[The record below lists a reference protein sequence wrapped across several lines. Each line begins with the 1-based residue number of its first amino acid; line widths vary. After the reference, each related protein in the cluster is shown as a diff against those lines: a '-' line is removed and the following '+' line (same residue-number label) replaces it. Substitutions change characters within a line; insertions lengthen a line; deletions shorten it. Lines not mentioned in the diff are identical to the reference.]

1 MSARKKSNSVSLE
14 DAIDNAIQNRL
25 IDITQSSLSLKHGG
39 VLSMSTMGSMS
50 NNTTHGYTTTS
61 SGNGYVDIESIKDNF
76 PDYETLM
83 EFLNEGKIDKEKE
96 LIDLVSRLVMERIDE
111 LLDKDTDE
119 IVRILIENKL
129 FQDEN
134 TGLKKHIT
142 ELEEKIND
150 LTVRLNALENKENN
164 GRYDGGDR
172 LNWYTA
178 SPNTGGWTTIT
189 ATATTVPNSSVP
201 ELSMSAKKPS
211 FVERL
216 AEIKKSLFERKNVN
230 DKQIPSN
237 PDEWG
242 GIICTRT

>member
-14 DAIDNAIQNRL
+14 DAIQNRL

-164 GRYDGGDR
+164 GRYVGLEDGR
-172 LNWYTA
+172 NWYTA
-178 SPNTGGWTTIT
+178 SPDTGGWTAIT
-189 ATATTVPNSSVP
+189 ATATTIPNSSVP

-216 AEIKKSLFERKNVN
+216 AEFKKSLFERKNVN
-230 DKQIPSN
+230 DKQIPTN

-242 GIICTRT
+242 GITCTRT